1 MRKKQEEIRTE
12 LISKLLTKRDQAKV
26 CKVNYSTYTR
36 FINGMDVNEVT
47 LKKINVG
54 LNKLP

>member
-1 MRKKQEEIRTE
+1 MRKQNEIRTE
-12 LISKLLTKRDQAKV
+12 LINRLLTKRDQAKICGV
-26 CKVNYSTYTR
+26 HYSTYTR

-47 LKKINVG
+47 LKKINIG